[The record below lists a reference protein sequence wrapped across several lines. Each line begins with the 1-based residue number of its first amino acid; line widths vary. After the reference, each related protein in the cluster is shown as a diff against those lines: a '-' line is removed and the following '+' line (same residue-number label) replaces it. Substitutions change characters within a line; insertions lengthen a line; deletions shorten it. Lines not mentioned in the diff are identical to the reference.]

1 MKDLK
6 SHLVESLLSADFD
19 EEFDKMIEFEEQ
31 LKNRD
36 YWAISTSYFNRDKP
50 PYRISGDTLYLN
62 GSVSIHYTVPGFIPP
77 SQAGITKILA
87 DDSTIYFDCD
97 WGADEAT
104 IDGGSSGY
112 HIKAERVVFRA
123 TAIKN
128 VTVNADTIE
137 VSAQALAPVTVMDN
151 VTFNNKHNVK
161 YHNALKTSNFKF
173 NGYPLFEL
181 SHLGDE
187 GGYNNTFKNL
197 DNIMQFKRGAKL
209 THAKKPTRKG
219 AYAVMAVANNWEKYQ
234 VSNDEMA
241 ELIEFP
247 KDVLQMIGLK
257 ASANQLDQFI
267 LANYRHKMVFCRDP
281 KRAEYTTDRDL
292 FVRGMERKYVIQL
305 TGPNQGWW
313 VIFFKNNLMKDRQFK
328 L

>member
-6 SHLVESLLSADFD
+6 SHLTESLLSADFD
-19 EEFDKMIEFEEQ
+19 EEFDKLMEFEAQ
-31 LKNRD
+31 LKD
-36 YWAISTSYFNRDKP
+36 EKYWAYSMSYFNRDKP
-50 PYRISGDTLYLN
+50 PYQITGNTLHLN
-62 GSVSIHYTVPGFIPP
+62 GSASIHYTLPGFISP
-77 SQAGITKILA
+77 SQVGITKIIA
-87 DDSTIYFDCD
+87 DDNNLYFDCD
-97 WGADEAT
+97 FKDTEAVL
-104 IDGGSSGY
+104 DGNEMGTY
-112 HIKAERVVFRA
+112 IQAERIVFRA

-128 VTVNADTIE
+128 MTVDADTIE
-137 VSAQALAPVTVMDN
+137 VSAQALTPVTVIDN
-151 VTFNNKHNVK
+151 VTFNNKYNVK
-161 YHNALKTSNFKF
+161 YHNALKSSRFKF

-257 ASANQLDQFI
+257 SSANQMDQFI
-267 LANYRHKMVFCRDP
+267 LANFRHKMVFCRDP
-281 KRAEYTTDRDL
+281 KTAEYTTDRDL
-292 FVRGMERKYVIQL
+292 FVRGLERKYVIQL

-313 VIFFKNNLMKDRQFK
+313 VIFFKNNLMKDDQFK